1 MESCQRQILNIP
13 HCNNFFS
20 IFFFLHVDT
29 PLSGAVKGLIEGG
42 KEYFKQNPADAMKMG
57 AYIANVAKITPDQG
71 IAFSKGF
78 LETAMRE

>member
-1 MESCQRQILNIP
+1 LY
-13 HCNNFFS
+13 
-20 IFFFLHVDT
+20 VDT